1 MQTAQLLE
9 QLYSGKTLNKEESAV
24 IFTILFQTKNASKT
38 DRTFCIE
45 IIKNP
50 SLNSGFLFID

>member
-9 QLYSGKTLNKEESAV
+9 QLYNGKTLNKEESAV

-38 DRTFCIE
+38 DRSFCIK

-50 SLNSGFLFID
+50 SLNSGFLF

>member
-38 DRTFCIE
+38 DRTFCIK

>member
-24 IFTILFQTKNASKT
+24 IFNQV
-38 DRTFCIE
+38 
-45 IIKNP
+45 P
-50 SLNSGFLFID
+50 VMY

>member
-24 IFTILFQTKNASKT
+24 IFNDIFE
-38 DRTFCIE
+38 C
-45 IIKNP
+45 
-50 SLNSGFLFID
+50 

>member
-9 QLYSGKTLNKEESAV
+9 QLYNGKTLNKEESAV

-38 DRTFCIE
+38 DRTFCINV
-45 IIKNP
+45 ISILV
-50 SLNSGFLFID
+50 LNSG